1 MAPNDSEDT
10 DADPRERALMAGLT
24 LVVNFL
30 GAALLTGTQNEY
42 IMELQA
48 KHVEYMN
55 VLQAQQNVLEN
66 QQDEME
72 KLQASVAELAARND
86 ALLARLA
93 ALEAAQAVAP
103 PIHPPAQ
110 PPTSMVSHESPPT
123 CT

>member
-1 MAPNDSEDT
+1 MPHPLASLPCTHSAPSL
-10 DADPRERALMAGLT
+10 PLALHFTWTT
-24 LVVNFL
+24 LLAQQAQV
-30 GAALLTGTQNEY
+30 AALVDNDQRQHQLYT
-42 IMELQA
+42 
-48 KHVEYMN
+48 
-55 VLQAQQNVLEN
+55 N
-66 QQDEME
+66 QQDEM
-72 KLQASVAELAARND
+72 AELAARND

>member
-10 DADPRERALMAGLT
+10 DAEARERALMAGLT

-30 GAALLTGTQNEY
+30 GAALLTGPQNEY
-42 IMELQA
+42 LMELQA

-55 VLQAQQNVLEN
+55 VLQVQQHILEN
-66 QQDEME
+66 QQDEM
-72 KLQASVAELAARND
+72 AELAARND

-110 PPTSMVSHESPPT
+110 PPTSMVSHESLPT